1 MHVFMVATSTGRRIL
16 VHAKDKDTATTA
28 VGRLIGP
35 SEFTGARAMFPA
47 DTGEIEV
54 VADGDV
60 ASLSLDSFAGENND
74 EVPDPTPEPEVPDP
88 TPEPEVPD
96 PTPEPEV
103 PVDVPADAPATPV

>member
-1 MHVFMVATSTGRRIL
+1 MNERNDMHVFMVATSTGRRIL
-16 VHAKDKDTATTA
+16 LHAKDKDTATTA

-60 ASLSLDSFAGENND
+60 ASLSLDSFAGEND
-74 EVPDPTPEPEVPDP
+74 
-88 TPEPEVPD
+88 VPD